1 MMDLPEDW
9 PVARYR
15 LTFEVTKPMTLP
27 DYGGSAIRGAFGHAL
42 RRTACMTHQTSCPS
56 CPLYRTC
63 PYAAIFEPPP
73 PAEHELQRFSSV
85 PVPYVI
91 EAPLGG
97 RRTIEAGERLSF
109 TVVLFGRAIEQL
121 ALIIYAFERAFRH
134 EVFQG
139 GGELQSWVWLPQE
152 GGEVEVWSKDEPKIK
167 PHQPVLRLPVDVG
180 APAVRLRFLTQLR
193 LQHNGRAYGPGNIEL
208 QPFLSALIRRSSL
221 LREFH
226 AEKHVFDFK
235 GLMELASDVRGEPAF
250 DWKYWRRF
258 STRQKQGMYMGGV
271 TGEWVLRDV
280 PAELVY
286 FLGLGSWIHV
296 GKNASFGLG
305 RYELILM

>member
-1 MMDLPEDW
+1 MDLPEDW

-139 GGELQSWVWLPQE
+139 GRRTAELGLASSGRRR
-152 GGEVEVWSKDEPKIK
+152 GGSLVQGRTENQAAPTGAEAPCGCWCACGSAPVSHPASTAAQRARLRAREHRTAALSFRPHSEVE
-167 PHQPVLRLPVDVG
+167 PVAGIPC
-180 APAVRLRFLTQLR
+180 
-193 LQHNGRAYGPGNIEL
+193 
-208 QPFLSALIRRSSL
+208 
-221 LREFH
+221 
-226 AEKHVFDFK
+226 
-235 GLMELASDVRGEPAF
+235 GEAC
-250 DWKYWRRF
+250 
-258 STRQKQGMYMGGV
+258 
-271 TGEWVLRDV
+271 L
-280 PAELVY
+280 
-286 FLGLGSWIHV
+286 
-296 GKNASFGLG
+296 
-305 RYELILM
+305 